1 MPHSPQRDHAGLRQ
15 LPAARNRVLG
25 LILLA
30 TRKVEHGSVD
40 RDQAPVAPEHPVHR
54 GRAHRTRVLVEQQ
67 LQGLIPEA
75 PTGQGDRPVGRHCVP
90 APAAALCE
98 RILQQSRPTPAPIS
112 TTTPLPSLAKDC
124 GAALAGRDLVRF
136 RHGTWVP
143 RTRKPDLAFLDL
155 FLIHFLRN
163 FVKVDYSKLI

>member
-1 MPHSPQRDHAGLRQ
+1 MFGRTVPLCEVRRVAIAG
-15 LPAARNRVLG
+15 
-25 LILLA
+25 
-30 TRKVEHGSVD
+30 
-40 RDQAPVAPEHPVHR
+40 R
-54 GRAHRTRVLVEQQ
+54 GRRPARRCRPMSSWTTATCCRRGNEYYFHREYTFYLDKNLQ
-67 LQGLIPEA
+67 L
-75 PTGQGDRPVGRHCVP
+75 R
-90 APAAALCE
+90 E